1 MTICIKKG
9 IFHTGLRTTVFQALN
24 MTADGQH
31 GLPALSLCHCGTDK
45 STPITDMCLGRK
57 RKPHWAVKTA
67 ARIPAAAF
75 FHIVQSHFYHITLT
89 RLQIWRGI
97 YLESIVAI
105 HPTSSLLSVDA
116 DNRFCHRSVK
126 IQHGMSIAFRYR

>member
-9 IFHTGLRTTVFQALN
+9 IFYTGQRTTVFQTLN
-24 MTADGQH
+24 MTADSQH
-31 GLPALSLCHCGTDK
+31 GLPALSFYHCGTNK
-45 STPITDMCLGRK
+45 STPITDMRIGRK

-75 FHIVQSHFYHITLT
+75 FHIVQSYLYHITLT
-89 RLQIWRGI
+89 RLQIWCGI

-105 HPTSSLLSVDA
+105 HPTSSLLSIDA
-116 DNRFCHRSVK
+116 DNRLCHRSVK
-126 IQHGMSIAFRYR
+126 IQHGMSITLWY